1 MIYKVEKSSLILRRN
16 CILYVPIIYYFN
28 NTSNEASN
36 ASYFVTYITF
46 NVQDISIFNQIFHFY
61 NNNSNTIGMLRTK
74 TKIHDNYN
82 NHIFINY
89 FSLIII
95 LRYYSNLILLI
106 LYKVIFSD
114 KYFSDKLNINYL
126 KLQKELKL
134 QI

>member
-1 MIYKVEKSSLILRRN
+1 MFK
-16 CILYVPIIYYFN
+16 
-28 NTSNEASN
+28 
-36 ASYFVTYITF
+36 
-46 NVQDISIFNQIFHFY
+46 ISPSPNLPFLC
-61 NNNSNTIGMLRTK
+61 NTIGILRTK

-82 NHIFINY
+82 NHFFINY

>member
-1 MIYKVEKSSLILRRN
+1 MV
-16 CILYVPIIYYFN
+16 
-28 NTSNEASN
+28 
-36 ASYFVTYITF
+36 
-46 NVQDISIFNQIFHFY
+46 
-61 NNNSNTIGMLRTK
+61 RTK
-74 TKIHDNYN
+74 TKTHDNYN